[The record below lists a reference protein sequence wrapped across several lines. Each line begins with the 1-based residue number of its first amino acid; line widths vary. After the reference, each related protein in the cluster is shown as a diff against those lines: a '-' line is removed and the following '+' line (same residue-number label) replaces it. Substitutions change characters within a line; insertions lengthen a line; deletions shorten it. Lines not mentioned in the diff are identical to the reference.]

1 MPIAIEFDLK
11 KKYIYQLRGFI
22 YHMGSTNGGHYV
34 YYGLRK
40 TNWYLFNDSNVSKI
54 DIETIKN
61 LKNSAYIYLYTPI

>member
-1 MPIAIEFDLK
+1 
-11 KKYIYQLRGFI
+11 
-22 YHMGSTNGGHYV
+22 MGSTNGGHYV